1 MKKYSIYIKALKVYK
16 KEYYMINESTNPF
29 DDPLFK
35 KAILDKELGKDKD
48 YELMI
53 NPESDYTDTEIVPSQ
68 DNEKSFSDIL
78 NSVPKIPKA
87 AKNVIVDASAIAKN
101 QKEEKE
107 HEMIEALS
115 NVFTKYNKEYGTSL
129 QIDFSNLSKT
139 LVNVADPEKRHTLE
153 LYVSEVFKSI
163 KPILLLHLISRLSLA
178 MDYVLKPERMFD
190 QSQLSIPDLFLVI
203 EKLQEYIMN
212 LNEIIKTS
220 TIDDSDQIL
229 KKLAENK
236 ENSVLDNPES
246 KQTIQDFMSLFKT
259 EALGN

>member
-1 MKKYSIYIKALKVYK
+1 
-16 KEYYMINESTNPF
+16 MINDSVNPF
-29 DDPLFK
+29 DDPIFK
-35 KAILDKELGKDKD
+35 KAVLSKEMGNDRD
-48 YELMI
+48 YELMMNEDNI
-53 NPESDYTDTEIVPSQ
+53 DKVSDVDIIPAS
-68 DNEKSFSDIL
+68 DNSTSISDLL

-87 AKNVIVDASAIAKN
+87 AKNVIVDASAVAKN

-107 HEMIEALS
+107 QEMMTALS

-129 QIDFSNLSKT
+129 QIDFNNLSKT
-139 LVNVADPEKRHTLE
+139 LINVADPEKRHTLE
-153 LYVSEVFKSI
+153 LYVSEIFKSI
-163 KPILLLHLISRLSLA
+163 KPVLLLHLISRLSLA

-236 ENSVLDNPES
+236 ENSVMDNPES
-246 KQTIQDFMSLFKT
+246 KQTIQDFMSLFKA
-259 EALGN
+259 ESLSK

>member
-1 MKKYSIYIKALKVYK
+1 
-16 KEYYMINESTNPF
+16 MINDSANPF
-29 DDPLFK
+29 DDPIFK
-35 KAILDKELGKDKD
+35 KAVLSKELGEDKD
-48 YELMI
+48 FELMI
-53 NPESDYTDTEIVPSQ
+53 NEDSIQNVEDVELIPPNNSDDSITDL
-68 DNEKSFSDIL
+68 L

-87 AKNVIVDASAIAKN
+87 AKNIIVDASAVAKN

-107 HEMIEALS
+107 QEMITALS
-115 NVFTKYNKEYGTSL
+115 DVFTKYNKEYGTTL
-129 QIDFSNLSKT
+129 QIDFNNLSKT
-139 LVNVADPEKRHTLE
+139 LINVADPEKRHTLE

-163 KPILLLHLISRLSLA
+163 KPVLLLHLISRLSLA

-190 QSQLSIPDLFLVI
+190 QSQLSIPDMFLVI

-236 ENSVLDNPES
+236 ENSVMDNPDS
-246 KQTIQDFMSLFKT
+246 KQAIQDFMSLFKK
-259 EALGN
+259 ESLQQ

>member
-1 MKKYSIYIKALKVYK
+1 
-16 KEYYMINESTNPF
+16 MINDSVNPF
-29 DDPLFK
+29 DDPIFK
-35 KAILDKELGKDKD
+35 KAVLSKEMGNDRD
-48 YELMI
+48 YELMMNEDNI
-53 NPESDYTDTEIVPSQ
+53 DKVSDVDIIPAS
-68 DNEKSFSDIL
+68 DNLTSISNLL

-87 AKNVIVDASAIAKN
+87 AKNVIVDASAVAKN

-107 HEMIEALS
+107 QEMMTALS

-129 QIDFSNLSKT
+129 QIDFNNLSKT
-139 LVNVADPEKRHTLE
+139 LINVADPEKRHTLE

-163 KPILLLHLISRLSLA
+163 KPVLLLHLISRLSLA

-236 ENSVLDNPES
+236 ENSVMDNPES
-246 KQTIQDFMSLFKT
+246 KQTIQDFMSLFKA
-259 EALGN
+259 ESLSK

>member
-1 MKKYSIYIKALKVYK
+1 
-16 KEYYMINESTNPF
+16 MINDSVNPF
-29 DDPLFK
+29 DDPIFK
-35 KAILDKELGKDKD
+35 KAVLSKEMGDDRD
-48 YELMI
+48 YELMMNEDNI
-53 NPESDYTDTEIVPSQ
+53 DKVSDVDIIPAS
-68 DNEKSFSDIL
+68 DNSTSISDLL

-87 AKNVIVDASAIAKN
+87 AKNVIVDASAVAKN

-107 HEMIEALS
+107 QEMMTALS

-129 QIDFSNLSKT
+129 QIDFNNLSKT
-139 LVNVADPEKRHTLE
+139 LINVADPEKRHTLE
-153 LYVSEVFKSI
+153 LYVSEIFKSI
-163 KPILLLHLISRLSLA
+163 KPVLLLHLISRLSLA

-236 ENSVLDNPES
+236 ENSVMDNPES
-246 KQTIQDFMSLFKT
+246 KQTIQDFMSLFKA
-259 EALGN
+259 ESLSK

>member
-1 MKKYSIYIKALKVYK
+1 
-16 KEYYMINESTNPF
+16 MINDSVNPF
-29 DDPLFK
+29 DDPIFK
-35 KAILDKELGKDKD
+35 KAVLSKEMGDDRD
-48 YELMI
+48 YELMM
-53 NPESDYTDTEIVPSQ
+53 NEENVDKVSDVDIIPAS
-68 DNEKSFSDIL
+68 DNSTSISDLL

-87 AKNVIVDASAIAKN
+87 AKNVIVDASAVAKN

-107 HEMIEALS
+107 QEMMTALS

-129 QIDFSNLSKT
+129 QIDFNNLSKT
-139 LVNVADPEKRHTLE
+139 LINVADPEKRHTLE
-153 LYVSEVFKSI
+153 LYVSEIFKSI
-163 KPILLLHLISRLSLA
+163 KPVLLLHLISRLSLA

-203 EKLQEYIMN
+203 EKLQEYIVN

-236 ENSVLDNPES
+236 ENSVMDNPES
-246 KQTIQDFMSLFKT
+246 KQTIQDFMSLFKA
-259 EALGN
+259 ESLSK

>member
-1 MKKYSIYIKALKVYK
+1 
-16 KEYYMINESTNPF
+16 MINDSVNPF
-29 DDPLFK
+29 DDPIFK
-35 KAILDKELGKDKD
+35 KAVISKEMGKDKD
-48 YELMI
+48 YELMLNGDDLDKVDDI
-53 NPESDYTDTEIVPSQ
+53 EVIPPSDKPDST
-68 DNEKSFSDIL
+68 SFSDL
-78 NSVPKIPKA
+78 LDSVPKIPKV

-107 HEMIEALS
+107 QEMMTALS
-115 NVFTKYNKEYGTSL
+115 NVFTKYNQQYDTNL

-139 LVNVADPEKRHTLE
+139 LINVADPEKRHTLE
-153 LYVSEVFKSI
+153 LYVSEVFKSL
-163 KPILLLHLISRLSLA
+163 KPVLLLHLISRLSLA

-203 EKLQEYIMN
+203 EKLQEYIVN

-236 ENSVLDNPES
+236 ENSVMDNPES

-259 EALGN
+259 ESLSKKEE

>member
-1 MKKYSIYIKALKVYK
+1 
-16 KEYYMINESTNPF
+16 MINDSANPF
-29 DDPLFK
+29 DDPIFK
-35 KAILDKELGKDKD
+35 KAVLSKELGEDKD
-48 YELMI
+48 FELMI
-53 NPESDYTDTEIVPSQ
+53 NEDSIQNVEDVELIPPNNSDDNITDL
-68 DNEKSFSDIL
+68 L

-87 AKNVIVDASAIAKN
+87 AKNIIVDASAVAKN

-107 HEMIEALS
+107 QEMITALS
-115 NVFTKYNKEYGTSL
+115 DVFTKYNKEYGTTL
-129 QIDFSNLSKT
+129 QIDFNNLSKT
-139 LVNVADPEKRHTLE
+139 LINVADPEKRHTLE

-163 KPILLLHLISRLSLA
+163 KPVLLLHLISRLSLA

-190 QSQLSIPDLFLVI
+190 QSQLSIPDMFLVI

-236 ENSVLDNPES
+236 ENSVMDNPDS
-246 KQTIQDFMSLFKT
+246 KQAIQDFMSLFKK
-259 EALGN
+259 ESLQQ

>member
-1 MKKYSIYIKALKVYK
+1 MNSF
-16 KEYYMINESTNPF
+16 TNPF
-29 DDPLFK
+29 DDPDFK
-35 KAILDKELGKDKD
+35 KAVLAKEMGNDKD

-53 NPESDYTDTEIVPSQ
+53 NEDNVSEIGDVELIPPTKADQSITDL
-68 DNEKSFSDIL
+68 L
-78 NSVPKIPKA
+78 NSVPKIPKV
-87 AKNVIVDASAIAKN
+87 AKNVIVDASAVAKN

-107 HEMIEALS
+107 QEMITALS
-115 NVFTKYNKEYGTSL
+115 NVFTRYNKEYGTSL

-139 LVNVADPEKRHTLE
+139 LMNVADPEKRHTLE

-236 ENSVLDNPES
+236 ENSVMDNPDS
-246 KQTIQDFMSLFKT
+246 KQVIQDFMSLFKT
-259 EALGN
+259 ESLSQ

>member
-1 MKKYSIYIKALKVYK
+1 
-16 KEYYMINESTNPF
+16 MINDSVNPF
-29 DDPLFK
+29 DDPIFK
-35 KAILDKELGKDKD
+35 KAVLSKEMGNDRD
-48 YELMI
+48 YELMM
-53 NPESDYTDTEIVPSQ
+53 NEENVDKVSDVDIIPAS
-68 DNEKSFSDIL
+68 DNSTSISDLL

-87 AKNVIVDASAIAKN
+87 AKNVIVDASAVAKN

-107 HEMIEALS
+107 QEMMTALS

-129 QIDFSNLSKT
+129 QIDFNNLSKT
-139 LVNVADPEKRHTLE
+139 LINVADPEKRHTLE

-163 KPILLLHLISRLSLA
+163 KPVLLLHLISRLSLA

-203 EKLQEYIMN
+203 EKLQEYIVN

-236 ENSVLDNPES
+236 ENSVMDNPES
-246 KQTIQDFMSLFKT
+246 KQTIQDFMSLFKA
-259 EALGN
+259 ESLSK

>member
-1 MKKYSIYIKALKVYK
+1 
-16 KEYYMINESTNPF
+16 MINDSVNPF
-29 DDPLFK
+29 DDPIFK
-35 KAILDKELGKDKD
+35 KAVLSKEMGNDRD
-48 YELMI
+48 YELMMNEDNI
-53 NPESDYTDTEIVPSQ
+53 DKVSDVDIIPAS
-68 DNEKSFSDIL
+68 DNLTSISNLL

-87 AKNVIVDASAIAKN
+87 AKNVIVDASAVAKN

-107 HEMIEALS
+107 QEMMTALS

-129 QIDFSNLSKT
+129 QIDFNNLSKT
-139 LVNVADPEKRHTLE
+139 LINVADPEKRHTLE

-163 KPILLLHLISRLSLA
+163 KPVLLLHLISRLSLA
-178 MDYVLKPERMFD
+178 MDYVLKPGRMFD

-236 ENSVLDNPES
+236 ENSVMDNPES
-246 KQTIQDFMSLFKT
+246 KQTIQDFMSLFKA
-259 EALGN
+259 ESLSK